1 MQQSKPLIFSAI
13 VAFCFISFFASCNKK
28 RTNPAP
34 AIYDRDS
41 VPIMTTYG
49 VNTLI
54 SDSGIIKYR
63 IIAEEWE
70 VNEVKHPSRWTFNKG
85 ILLTQF
91 DLKKHILGFLQCDT
105 AIYYD
110 KERRW
115 ELHGH
120 VQIVT
125 AKDIEFYGNELF
137 WDERNHEIWS
147 HRYSRIKTPDKAL
160 EGDWFKSDEQMT
172 NYEIRQTK
180 GWGIFND
187 REFSPNNKM
196 MTMPTAPIDTISHQR
211 KHETI
216 INR

>member
-1 MQQSKPLIFSAI
+1 MIIALCVIPFL
-13 VAFCFISFFASCNKK
+13 ASCSEK
-28 RTNPAP
+28 RGNTAP
-34 AIYDRDS
+34 AIHERDS

-54 SDSGIIKYR
+54 SDSGVIKYR

-70 VNEVKHPSRWTFNKG
+70 VNEVKNPSRWTFNKG
-85 ILLTQF
+85 LLLTQF
-91 DLKKHILGFLQCDT
+91 DLKKRIVGFMQCDT

-125 AKDIEFYGNELF
+125 ANNVEFYSSELF

-147 HRYSRIKTPDKAL
+147 HKYSRIKTPDKAL
-160 EGDWFKSDEQMT
+160 EGNWFKSDEQMT
-172 NYEIRQTK
+172 VYEIRQTK

-187 REFSPNNKM
+187 SDGAM
-196 MTMPTAPIDTISHQR
+196 SMPSAPIDTMAHKNLQGVVL
-211 KHETI
+211 
-216 INR
+216 NR

>member
-172 NYEIRQTK
+172 NMK
-180 GWGIFND
+180 LD
-187 REFSPNNKM
+187 RLKVGEYLTTESSH
-196 MTMPTAPIDTISHQR
+196 PI
-211 KHETI
+211 I
-216 INR
+216 IK

>member
-1 MQQSKPLIFSAI
+1 MKQSKLFIFYVIIASCI
-13 VAFCFISFFASCNKK
+13 ISFWASCDKK
-28 RTNPAP
+28 RTNSAP

-41 VPIMTTYG
+41 VPIM
-49 VNTLI
+49 I
-54 SDSGIIKYR
+54 
-63 IIAEEWE
+63 
-70 VNEVKHPSRWTFNKG
+70 KHPSRWTFNKG

-91 DLKKHILGFLQCDT
+91 DLKKHVQGFLQCDT

-125 AKDIEFYGNELF
+125 AKDVEFYSNELF

-147 HRYSRIKTPDKAL
+147 HKYSRIKTPDKAL

-172 NYEIRQTK
+172 AYEIRQTK

-187 REFSPNNKM
+187 REFAPNNNGT
-196 MTMPTAPIDTISHQR
+196 MTMPSAPIDTINHQR
-211 KHETI
+211 LHTTI

>member
-28 RTNPAP
+28 HTNPAP

-160 EGDWFKSDEQMT
+160 EGDWFK
-172 NYEIRQTK
+172 K
-180 GWGIFND
+180 
-187 REFSPNNKM
+187 
-196 MTMPTAPIDTISHQR
+196 
-211 KHETI
+211 
-216 INR
+216 

>member
-1 MQQSKPLIFSAI
+1 MIIALCVIPFL
-13 VAFCFISFFASCNKK
+13 ASCSEK
-28 RTNPAP
+28 RGNTAP
-34 AIYDRDS
+34 AIHERDS

-54 SDSGIIKYR
+54 SDSGVIKYR

-70 VNEVKHPSRWTFNKG
+70 VNEVKNPSQWTFNKG
-85 ILLTQF
+85 LLLTQF
-91 DLKKHILGFLQCDT
+91 DLKKRIVGFMQCDT

-125 AKDIEFYGNELF
+125 VNNVEFYSSELF

-147 HRYSRIKTPDKAL
+147 HKYSRIKTPDKAL
-160 EGDWFKSDEQMT
+160 EGNWFKSDEQMT
-172 NYEIRQTK
+172 VYEIRQTK
-180 GWGIFND
+180 GWGIFNE
-187 REFSPNNKM
+187 REFVPNSDGAM
-196 MTMPTAPIDTISHQR
+196 SMPSAPIDTMAHKNLQGVVL
-211 KHETI
+211 
-216 INR
+216 NR

>member
-1 MQQSKPLIFSAI
+1 MIIALCVIPFL
-13 VAFCFISFFASCNKK
+13 ASCSEK
-28 RTNPAP
+28 RGNTAP
-34 AIYDRDS
+34 AIHERDS

-54 SDSGIIKYR
+54 SDSGVIKYR

-70 VNEVKHPSRWTFNKG
+70 VNEVKNPSRWTFNKG
-85 ILLTQF
+85 LLLTQF
-91 DLKKHILGFLQCDT
+91 DLKKRIVGFMQCDT

-125 AKDIEFYGNELF
+125 ANNVEFYSSELF

-147 HRYSRIKTPDKAL
+147 HKYSRIKTPDKAL
-160 EGDWFKSDEQMT
+160 
-172 NYEIRQTK
+172 
-180 GWGIFND
+180 
-187 REFSPNNKM
+187 
-196 MTMPTAPIDTISHQR
+196 
-211 KHETI
+211 
-216 INR
+216 